1 MGLIFKMA
9 LPMILLSW
17 FSTELTAQQKIK
29 NNNLKFK
36 KTTKMSTETLK
47 KNKASIRHLYHDLLN
62 ARNFDKLNTVIS
74 EDYTGIRGEK
84 GVNGFK
90 ESVISIISGFPDMKW
105 NIEDL
110 LADGDKVVV
119 RWTWKGTNTQPF
131 RGIPASNNPVN
142 DNAIVIYQFND
153 EGKIIHA
160 WLQGDRLGVLIQIGA
175 IPASLVPAPPASK

>member
-1 MGLIFKMA
+1 
-9 LPMILLSW
+9 MILLSW
-17 FSTELTAQQKIK
+17 YSMQLSAQQKIN

-36 KTTKMSTETLK
+36 KTTKMSTTTLE
-47 KNKASIRHLYHDLLN
+47 KNKASVRHLYHDLLN
-62 ARNFDKLNTVIS
+62 ARKFDELNTVIS
-74 EDYTGIRGEK
+74 ENYTGIRGEK

-90 ESVISIISGFPDMKW
+90 ESVVSIISGFPDIKW
-105 NIEDL
+105 TIEDL
-110 LADGDKVVV
+110 LADGDKVTV

-175 IPASLVPAPPASK
+175 IPASLVPPPPPSN